1 MVSVD
6 EAQAKKE
13 EALFR
18 RSDEIIQ
25 MCEENIRKM
34 KRKIQGAIDRPQD
47 VIDGEIHDYYQDRI
61 QDEEKRVRDRHRRFN
76 IARRQTLEDSKE
88 SVLKYRSNIER
99 LRKKEAELLEVQV
112 EGEVLLQESSKAGKE
127 KLRDMMSE
135 ELSDLEASLKKKKK
149 SVETIE

>member
-99 LRKKEAELLEVQV
+99 LRKKRSRASGSSGRRRGAFAGIFEGWKGKV
-112 EGEVLLQESSKAGKE
+112 EGYDE
-127 KLRDMMSE
+127 
-135 ELSDLEASLKKKKK
+135 
-149 SVETIE
+149 